1 MQNLKEKNKWPL
13 AMLMSAPLL
22 ITLVL
27 QVGISDAK
35 GTIDY
40 VAAAAGLA
48 ALAGGVLVMLS
59 DVIPQGFKHK
69 LVFLRLWNELP
80 GHRCDKLC
88 FAESRLATDELKASW
103 HHVFGSEI
111 PRKERNGLWYRHIY
125 QPVMDEPQ
133 VQSAHQKFLLY
144 RDATAGS
151 LVILLLLVAWAW
163 SGLSLP
169 YLGGLHPWAIGIQ
182 AFFIICTLLGAQ
194 SYGNRMVVNATVIRI
209 AS

>member
-1 MQNLKEKNKWPL
+1 MQNLKDKNKLSL
-13 AMLMSAPLL
+13 AGLMGAPLL

-27 QVGISDAK
+27 QIGISDAK
-35 GTIDY
+35 GTVEY
-40 VAAAAGLA
+40 FTAAVGLA
-48 ALAGGVLVMLS
+48 ALAGGVLVMFS
-59 DVIPQGFKHK
+59 DVLPQALKHK

-88 FAESRLATDELKASW
+88 FAEPRLSTDELKTSW
-103 HHVFGSEI
+103 HHVFGAEI
-111 PRKERNGLWYRHIY
+111 PRKERNGLWYKHIY
-125 QPVMDEPQ
+125 KPVMDEPQ

-151 LVILLLLVAWAW
+151 LIILLLLVAWAW

-182 AFFIICTLLGAQ
+182 AFFIVCMLFGAQ
-194 SYGNRMVVNATVIRI
+194 SYGNRMVVNATVMRTT
-209 AS
+209 S